1 MTSKPPSLTIAIP
14 AWNEEQSIEQTI
26 LSVLA
31 AARDVP
37 DVDLEILVV
46 DDGSTDKT
54 SEIVEALSEQNG
66 TIRLVRNVTN
76 QGVGMSIRRA
86 IAEARCEKIA
96 IVPGDNDLPLSMLR
110 QMVRTAGSAQVVMY
124 YFLNGEIRGRFR
136 YLLSNLFMMIYTTT
150 FNLYV
155 QYINGPA
162 VYPVDVLRTVR
173 LRSTQFSIMTE
184 MNVKLLRQGVTFAEF
199 PSCRIGVEKTGSLS
213 FKSFFETVRV
223 FFEVIF
229 DVYVRERAFYDKRP
243 VRVFSLD

>member
-14 AWNEEQSIEQTI
+14 AWNEESSIEQTI

-31 AARDVP
+31 ASRDVP

-46 DDGSTDKT
+46 DDGSTDRTAK
-54 SEIVEALSEQNG
+54 IVEALCRENAAIRMVQNG
-66 TIRLVRNVTN
+66 TN

-96 IVPGDNDLPLSMLR
+96 IVPGDNDLPLAMLR
-110 QMVRTAGSAQVVMY
+110 QMVKNSGSAQIVMY

-136 YLLSNLFMMIYTTT
+136 YLLSNLFMMIYATT

-162 VYPVDVLRTVR
+162 VYPVDILRTVR

-199 PSCRIGVEKTGSLS
+199 PSVRIGVEKTGSLS
-213 FKSFFETVRV
+213 LKSFFETVRV

-229 DVYVRERAFYDKRP
+229 DVYVWERKFYDKQP